1 MSSSGTNWLQ
11 LVAAT
16 AVGAA
21 VSYVV
26 TREIDKR
33 YSSRREY
40 MESLRKNNNTEL
52 SENPEERLIAML
64 EEMDE

>member
-1 MSSSGTNWLQ
+1 MSQSSTNWLQ

-26 TREIDKR
+26 TREIDRR
-33 YSSRREY
+33 YHD
-40 MESLRKNNNTEL
+40 NNKGKLEN
-52 SENPEERLIAML
+52 NPEDRMMEML
-64 EEMDE
+64 KELEDE

>member
-1 MSSSGTNWLQ
+1 MSNSGTSWLQ

-33 YSSRREY
+33 YVGKG
-40 MESLRKNNNTEL
+40 ESKKEV

>member
-1 MSSSGTNWLQ
+1 MSSSGGTNWMQ

-26 TREIDKR
+26 TREIDRR
-33 YSSRREY
+33 YPKDRRG
-40 MESLRKNNNTEL
+40 EL
-52 SENPEERLIAML
+52 EENPRSRGLSSEQEKILALL
-64 EEMDE
+64 EED

>member
-1 MSSSGTNWLQ
+1 MSQSSTNWLQ

-26 TREIDKR
+26 TREIDRR
-33 YSSRREY
+33 YPKKAKAEV
-40 MESLRKNNNTEL
+40 EG
-52 SENPEERLIAML
+52 NPEARMLEML
-64 EEMDE
+64 EELDDE

>member
-1 MSSSGTNWLQ
+1 MQ

-26 TREIDKR
+26 TREIDRR
-33 YSSRREY
+33 YPKERRGELEDNPRSRGLSSEQAQI
-40 MESLRKNNNTEL
+40 LAL
-52 SENPEERLIAML
+52 L
-64 EEMDE
+64 EED

>member
-1 MSSSGTNWLQ
+1 MSQSNTNWLQ

-26 TREIDKR
+26 TREIDRR
-33 YSSRREY
+33 YPRNSKSEV
-40 MESLRKNNNTEL
+40 E
-52 SENPEERLIAML
+52 ENPKARMMEML
-64 EEMDE
+64 AELDDE

>member
-33 YSSRREY
+33 YSSRRD
-40 MESLRKNNNTEL
+40 NNNKEL

>member
-33 YSSRREY
+33 YSSRRD
-40 MESLRKNNNTEL
+40 NNNKEL

-64 EEMDE
+64 EEMD

>member
-1 MSSSGTNWLQ
+1 MSTERGWLE

-26 TREIDKR
+26 TREISKR
-33 YSSRREY
+33 YPPKGQVSDGGNSKAVED
-40 MESLRKNNNTEL
+40 
-52 SENPEERLIAML
+52 NPEERLIQML
-64 EEMDE
+64 EGMDED